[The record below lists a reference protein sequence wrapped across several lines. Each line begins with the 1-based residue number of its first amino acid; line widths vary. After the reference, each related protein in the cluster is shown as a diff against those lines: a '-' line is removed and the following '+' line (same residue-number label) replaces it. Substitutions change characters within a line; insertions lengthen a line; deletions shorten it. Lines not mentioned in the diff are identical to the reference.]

1 MQATGHAFRSA
12 SLRRPDRLSTGHR
25 SVLRAVAAARARTT
39 PACRFR
45 TRSRNRVPSRRFD
58 GYALHD
64 AEEAARQH
72 A

>member
-45 TRSRNRVPSRRFD
+45 TRSRNRVPSRRF
-58 GYALHD
+58 
-64 AEEAARQH
+64 
-72 A
+72 